1 MLNWRAAAQFSFRP
15 QSAKRYVYVRADG
28 NYLQARL
35 EREKQ
40 CILVLA
46 TPEGSGA
53 VKARKVGSVWARL
66 NVRGSMCAPNLPIA
80 DGARKA
86 AGEIHLPAAGC
97 TGPRTCSPGCRRPNQ

>member
-66 NVRGSMCAPNLPIA
+66 NVRPELA
-80 DGARKA
+80 DCRRRA
-86 AGEIHLPAAGC
+86 E
-97 TGPRTCSPGCRRPNQ
+97 GCRRNPPASSWVHRSANVLARLPKT